1 MLVIYVCSRPVYKY
15 LSIKFKRKGKVENK
29 SIWFNSYFNIVGLYL
44 GEFYSMKFVLWKV
57 LNVKLDCTEVNYGK
71 KLNISFEIQFSWVA
85 VATIKKYYFYSYV
98 KEINYFGVMID
109 LLIRLTC
116 YRIKIFKL
124 AGLMLT
130 YT

>member
-71 KLNISFEIQFSWVA
+71 KLNISSEIQFSWVA
-85 VATIKKYYFYSYV
+85 VATIKNIIFIRMLRK
-98 KEINYFGVMID
+98 
-109 LLIRLTC
+109 LIILVLWLI
-116 YRIKIFKL
+116 Y
-124 AGLMLT
+124 
-130 YT
+130 